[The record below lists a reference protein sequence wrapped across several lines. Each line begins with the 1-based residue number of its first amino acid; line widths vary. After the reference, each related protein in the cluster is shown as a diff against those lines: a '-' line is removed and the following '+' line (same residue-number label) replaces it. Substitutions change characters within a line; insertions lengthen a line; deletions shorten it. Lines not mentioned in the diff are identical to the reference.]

1 MLVKLFS
8 GAILRNALK
17 QRFVDM
23 EIEAKNPVLAFFSL
37 LDSTPNNFNRN
48 RRTVKDTL
56 RIVMKTKVDSQEVL
70 SNSEKRRVIKSIQN
84 QILLI
89 LLTSYI

>member
-56 RIVMKTKVDSQEVL
+56 RIVMKTKVNSQEVL
-70 SNSEKRRVIKSIQN
+70 SNSEKTRD
-84 QILLI
+84 
-89 LLTSYI
+89 

>member
-1 MLVKLFS
+1 MLVQLFS

-17 QRFVDM
+17 QRFVDI

>member
-8 GAILRNALK
+8 GDILRNALK

-56 RIVMKTKVDSQEVL
+56 RIVMKTIVDSQEVL

>member
-70 SNSEKRRVIKSIQN
+70 SNSEKKTRD
-84 QILLI
+84 
-89 LLTSYI
+89 

>member
-1 MLVKLFS
+1 MLVRLCS

-37 LDSTPNNFNRN
+37 LNSTSKNFNRN

-70 SNSEKRRVIKSIQN
+70 SNSKNEKIKNKNI
-84 QILLI
+84 
-89 LLTSYI
+89 